1 MKIQKNLLLFKTQ
14 RNFLESKL
22 KRIFQTQKNFLD
34 PLAVNIYK
42 NFLAGTE
49 ALNKLIGVRFF
60 EEAQEAQGSYE
71 EGGIRIQEN
80 RPKSGGREET

>member
-1 MKIQKNLLLFKTQ
+1 MKIQNIFPAEFFAEKFFAGKFFVEEFFRGIFQ
-14 RNFLESKL
+14 SQKNFLESFPESA
-22 KRIFQTQKNFLD
+22 IKNF
-34 PLAVNIYK
+34 K
-42 NFLAGTE
+42 S
-49 ALNKLIGVRFF
+49 GVRFF

>member
-1 MKIQKNLLLFKTQ
+1 MKIQNNFLEEFSSRIFQNAEEFFRGIFQSQK
-14 RNFLESKL
+14 NFLESFPESA
-22 KRIFQTQKNFLD
+22 IKNF
-34 PLAVNIYK
+34 K
-42 NFLAGTE
+42 S
-49 ALNKLIGVRFF
+49 GVRFF